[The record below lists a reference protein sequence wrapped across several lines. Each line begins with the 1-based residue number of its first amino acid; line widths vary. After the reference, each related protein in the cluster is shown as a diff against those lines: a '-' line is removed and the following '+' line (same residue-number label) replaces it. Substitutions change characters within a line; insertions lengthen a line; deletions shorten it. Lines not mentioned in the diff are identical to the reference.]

1 MARAWLPQFRR
12 KEGNHGKAA
21 STDLPSRS
29 CPSEPP
35 RKTLVAELGRP
46 LGGGVMAAKQQHPRG
61 DRAHHDEINPEA
73 TTTTDGPAEDSRSR
87 PVRDLEKPPA
97 ADCGNC
103 VYWLEPPPIP
113 ESAEDNADA
122 LRNAR
127 ALGELGGLC
136 RFLPQSMRKQASDW
150 CGQHRYRQLRPVE

>member
-1 MARAWLPQFRR
+1 LPQFRR

-46 LGGGVMAAKQQHPRG
+46 LGETVTAAKPGREHG
-61 DRAHHDEINPEA
+61 RANRDHHDAITPASDES
-73 TTTTDGPAEDSRSR
+73 TDGPAEDSRSR
-87 PVRDLEKPPA
+87 PVRADLEKPPA
-97 ADCGNC
+97 PDCGNC
-103 VYWLEPPPIP
+103 VYWLAPPPIP

-150 CGQHRYRQLRPVE
+150 CGQHRYRQLKPVE

>member
-1 MARAWLPQFRR
+1 V
-12 KEGNHGKAA
+12 
-21 STDLPSRS
+21 T
-29 CPSEPP
+29 
-35 RKTLVAELGRP
+35 
-46 LGGGVMAAKQQHPRG
+46 AAKQGREHG
-61 DRAHHDEINPEA
+61 RANRDHHDEITPASDES
-73 TTTTDGPAEDSRSR
+73 TDGPADTTRSR

-103 VYWLEPPPIP
+103 VYWLAPPPIP
-113 ESAEDNADA
+113 ESAEDNVEA

-150 CGQHRYRQLRPVE
+150 CGQHRYRQLKPVE